1 MKTISHRR
9 AQAGFLDTQCR
20 DDYFIRRVRFLRSN
34 LFIAIVSLFVLTGYG
49 FDLFGDCCAREKQV
63 QAQSGKTEPDKK
75 APGKA
80 DDCQCICHQIISHS
94 SEEPVRVVA
103 VLIVT
108 AEFVAHPDEFPP
120 DAVPL
125 GIDYP
130 PQLA

>member
-1 MKTISHRR
+1 MPPLNR
-9 AQAGFLDTQCR
+9 
-20 DDYFIRRVRFLRSN
+20 LRSH

-49 FDLFGDCCAREKQV
+49 YDLFGDCCAREKQV
-63 QAQSGKTEPDKK
+63 QTQSGKT

-108 AEFVAHPDEFPP
+108 SEFVAHPDEFPP